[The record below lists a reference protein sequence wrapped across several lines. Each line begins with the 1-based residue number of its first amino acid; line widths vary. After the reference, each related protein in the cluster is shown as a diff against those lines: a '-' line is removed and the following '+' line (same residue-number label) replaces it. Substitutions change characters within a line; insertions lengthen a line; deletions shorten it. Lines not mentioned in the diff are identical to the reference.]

1 MPAVLSV
8 ALGFLAGASA
18 FQAGGVFAPRSCVS
32 RSKLSMQVSEATVAS
47 PVALAKAADEA
58 RGLAIDSISKAK
70 SGHMGLPL
78 GCAEI
83 GACLYGQLMSYN
95 PEDPSW
101 INRDRFVLSAGH
113 GSMFLYSWLHM
124 AGFDLSMD
132 EVKNFRAK
140 DSKTPGHPE
149 FGWTPGVESTTGP
162 LGQGIGNGVGMAAAA
177 KLAAATLNTADHTI
191 IDHKVVVL
199 CGDGCLQEGVANE
212 AVAFA
217 GHEKLDNLILMY
229 DSNGVTLDKMA
240 EHTQSEDVA
249 MRFEAQGWEVLT
261 VDGHDMEAVTKAYTY
276 AKAGNGKPTLIV
288 CKTII
293 GKGIDEVAGTCAAHG
308 EAGVKF
314 QDSAR
319 ESLGLPEDKWYVSP
333 ETYDYF
339 KKHKASLVS
348 KYDEWMKT
356 FDSWKEANP
365 DKASALQ
372 DAIDGKT
379 PDLDKLIPTF
389 EAGKMIATRNAG
401 ADIIQ
406 PIAKA
411 MPFYVSGSADLHGSN
426 KNYMKGVGDFSKNNY
441 AGRNFYYGI
450 REHAMGAI
458 LNGFGFY
465 GLFRASGSTF
475 LVFSDYM
482 RASVRVAALSHIPIG
497 YIWTHDSIGVG
508 EDGPTHQPVET
519 VASLRN
525 IPNLD
530 VMRPGDAEETAAAY
544 ISSIE
549 RTDGP
554 TALILSRQDLP
565 VIDVDPAVKRA
576 GTLKGG
582 YILIKESKKLESII
596 IAAGSEVSMAVEAA
610 KQLGGGCR
618 VVSMPCVEAFERQDA
633 KYQEEVLP
641 KNMKSKTTAVEAGV
655 TSGWYKYAD
664 KVLGVDYFGLSA
676 PGPEVFEA
684 RGMTVPKLVEMVKA

>member
-1 MPAVLSV
+1 
-8 ALGFLAGASA
+8 
-18 FQAGGVFAPRSCVS
+18 
-32 RSKLSMQVSEATVAS
+32 MQVSEATVAS

-95 PEDPSW
+95 PDDPSW
-101 INRDRFVLSAGH
+101 INRDRFILSAGH

-124 AGFDLSMD
+124 AGFDLSMT
-132 EVKNFRAK
+132 EVQNFRAK

-162 LGQGIGNGVGMAAAA
+162 LGQGVGNGVGMAAAA
-177 KLAAATLNTADHTI
+177 KLAGATLNTAEHTI
-191 IDHKVVVL
+191 IDHHVVVL
-199 CGDGCLQEGVANE
+199 CGDGCLQEGIANE
-212 AVAFA
+212 AAAFA
-217 GHEKLDNLILMY
+217 GHEKLDNLIVMY

-249 MRFEAQGWEVLT
+249 MRFESQGWEVLT
-261 VDGHDMEAVTKAYTY
+261 VDGHDMEAITKAYTY
-276 AKAGNGKPTLIV
+276 AKTSDNGKPTLIV

-293 GKGIDEVAGTCAAHG
+293 GKGIDEIAGTCAAHG
-308 EAGVKF
+308 EAGVAY
-314 QDSAR
+314 QDGAR

-333 ETYDYF
+333 ETYEYF
-339 KKHKASLVS
+339 KGHKSELIS
-348 KYDEWMKT
+348 KYDEWQST
-356 FDSWKEANP
+356 YAAWKSANA
-365 DKASALQ
+365 DLAASFEDAL
-372 DAIDGKT
+372 AGKV
-379 PDLDKLIPTF
+379 PDLDSLIPTF

-401 ADIIQ
+401 STVLQ
-406 PIAKA
+406 PIAQS

-426 KNYMKGVGDFSKNNY
+426 KNYMKDVGDFSKNNY

-482 RASVRVAALSHIPIG
+482 RASVRVAALSHIPIN

-519 VASLRN
+519 VASLRA

-544 ISSIE
+544 ISAIE
-549 RTDGP
+549 HTDGP
-554 TALILSRQDLP
+554 TALILSRQDLL
-565 VIDVDPAVKRA
+565 VQDVDPAVKRA

-582 YILIKESKKLESII
+582 YTIVKEEGELESII
-596 IAAGSEVSMAVEAA
+596 IAAGSELGLAIDAA
-610 KQLGGGCR
+610 KELGAGCR
-618 VVSMPCVEAFERQDA
+618 VVSMPCVEAFERQSDEY
-633 KYQEEVLP
+633 KEEVLP
-641 KNMKSKTTAVEAGV
+641 KAMKSKTTAVEAGV
-655 TSGWYKYAD
+655 TAAWYKYAD

-676 PGPEVFEA
+676 PGPQVFEEK
-684 RGMTVPKLVEMVKA
+684 GMTVSGLVELVKA